1 MGSFF
6 QTAAVAHNGDPTTVH
21 VPVLHSCLMYALS
34 RGYNFCMK
42 EKKYL
47 FNAQKRRDDPSPS

>member
-1 MGSFF
+1 MGLFSK
-6 QTAAVAHNGDPTTVH
+6 TAAVAYNGGSTTVH
-21 VPVLHSCLMYALS
+21 VPVLNSCLMYALS